1 MPDKTLVVLM
11 IGILRFDFKGTN
23 DIKSNPGL
31 DLLPYSACNTSSSLL
46 LSASNV

>member
-1 MPDKTLVVLM
+1 MPDKTRVVLM
-11 IGILRFDFKGTN
+11 IAILRFVFKGTN

-31 DLLPYSACNTSSSLL
+31 DLLPYSASSSLL